1 MAAKA
6 VELIKDAEARA
17 QSIINEAQ
25 KDAKL
30 SIQKFKE
37 EEDAYLAR
45 LHAEAH
51 AEATSILNYAE
62 QEADKLK
69 SKALS
74 SAQAEL
80 ENIEKNAKSKQNSV
94 IEQIIDKLF

>member
-6 VELIKDAEARA
+6 VELIKYAEARA
-17 QSIINEAQ
+17 QSIIGEAQ

-30 SIQKFKE
+30 SLQKFKE

-51 AEATSILNYAE
+51 AEATSILSYAE

-69 SKALS
+69 SKAFS

-80 ENIEKNAKSKQNSV
+80 ENIKKDAKAKQNSV
-94 IEQIIDKLF
+94 IEQVIDKLF